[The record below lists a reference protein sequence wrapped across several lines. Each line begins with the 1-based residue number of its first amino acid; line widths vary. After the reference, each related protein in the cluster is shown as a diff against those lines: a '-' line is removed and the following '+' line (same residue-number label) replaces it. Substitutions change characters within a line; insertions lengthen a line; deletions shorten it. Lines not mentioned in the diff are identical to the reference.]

1 MIGRFGSLIFSVSS
15 QKVQTFYDFRYE
27 AAVKVAEHEV
37 PGWKGRTEITG
48 QELDRVTLKIILMA
62 ELGVRPRAQF
72 ERILSMMKSKEAQYL
87 IVGNKSVMDRRCI
100 ITSAKADWG
109 VIHNRGEV
117 SQIEVD
123 LTFQEY
129 Q

>member
-15 QKVQTFYDFRYE
+15 QKVQTFDDFRYE

-72 ERILSMMKSKEAQYL
+72 EIILSMMKRKEAQYL

-100 ITSAKADWG
+100 ITSVKADWG